1 MAKTNYQGP
10 DAGSGLETH
19 DVNEALQIKSLV
31 RQWRIGSV
39 KQRTESGTEEVIT
52 GISR

>member
-31 RQWRIGSV
+31 RQWRIGV
-39 KQRTESGTEEVIT
+39 CEAENGEWHRRGHH
-52 GISR
+52 RHF